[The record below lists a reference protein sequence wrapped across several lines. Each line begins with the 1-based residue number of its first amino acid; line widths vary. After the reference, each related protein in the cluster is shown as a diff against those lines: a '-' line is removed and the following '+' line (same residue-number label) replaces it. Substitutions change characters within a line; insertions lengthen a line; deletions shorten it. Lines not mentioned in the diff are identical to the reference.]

1 MALKVREREVE
12 TPEVLVRP
20 RYGIW
25 GLAALFVLLATATLL
40 VVLFLPSPQSETVEL
55 PSRRPASTLPGG
67 AASGS
72 ASSGG
77 AGGSAG
83 SGSSSGS
90 AVSGGGSGGGSSGA
104 TPAGGTAGGQ
114 GATAVTVPGGAPAPK
129 GVTKV
134 LATEGS
140 TSYSFEVPAS
150 FRDERVRAAVPPATA
165 VANGDGTQL
174 LVRVSCSLV
183 RNEVL
188 AQVALSEG
196 ESVVTVLPVVLVP
209 ERGDLCPAGT
219 ELAQV
224 VLPLATPLGNRQL
237 FVAPAGTEVPTPG

>member
-1 MALKVREREVE
+1 MQLKLREREVE
-12 TPEVLVRP
+12 TPEVLARP

-25 GLAALFVLLATATLL
+25 GLAAAFVLLAAATLL

-55 PSRRPASTLPGG
+55 PSRRPASTVPADGSGTDDGAGPQGGG
-67 AASGS
+67 A
-72 ASSGG
+72 
-77 AGGSAG
+77 
-83 SGSSSGS
+83 
-90 AVSGGGSGGGSSGA
+90 
-104 TPAGGTAGGQ
+104 
-114 GATAVTVPGGAPAPK
+114 AVTVPGGAPAPE

-140 TSYSFEVPAS
+140 TSFSFEVPSS

-165 VANGDGTQL
+165 VPNGDGTQL

-196 ESVVTVLPVVLVP
+196 DSVVTVLPVVLVP
-209 ERGDLCPAGT
+209 EQGDPCPAGT

-224 VLPLATPLGNRQL
+224 VLPLTAPLGNRQV

>member
-1 MALKVREREVE
+1 VQLKLREREVE
-12 TPEVLVRP
+12 TPEVLARP

-25 GLAALFVLLATATLL
+25 GLAAAFVLLAAATLL

-55 PSRRPASTLPGG
+55 PSRRPGSTVP
-67 AASGS
+67 
-72 ASSGG
+72 
-77 AGGSAG
+77 AGGSVTNDG
-83 SGSSSGS
+83 SGTDDG
-90 AVSGGGSGGGSSGA
+90 AGPQGGA
-104 TPAGGTAGGQ
+104 
-114 GATAVTVPGGAPAPK
+114 AVTVPGGAPAPE

-140 TSYSFEVPAS
+140 TSFSFEVPSS

-165 VANGDGTQL
+165 VPNGDGTQL

-196 ESVVTVLPVVLVP
+196 DSVVTVLPVVLVP
-209 ERGDLCPAGT
+209 EQGDPCPAGT

-224 VLPLATPLGNRQL
+224 VLPLTAPLGNRQV